1 MIPILYEKNEA
12 GFTSNGLGR
21 LRDCISCIVTEERNG
36 IFECDFEY
44 PVDGANFDLIQ
55 CGRVIAVEHDD
66 TGDLQPFD
74 IVSYSKPIDGIV
86 TFHCTH
92 ISYRLSGQTVWASSV
107 NSLASALTLFGNVAG
122 TPFTYSADFTSSNYM
137 AAADG
142 VPRTVRQM
150 LGGIE
155 GSVLDSYGGEYE
167 WNKWQ
172 VILHRNRGQARDFTI
187 RYGVNLLDYQ
197 EDTDYQG
204 TYSSCVPFWVGS
216 DDQGQQVV
224 VRGSRVNSGL
234 PTVSGRNDCVPL
246 DLTEKFESKPTA
258 AQLQT
263 LAATIMSAQQVN
275 LPAQTINV
283 DFVRLQDMSEYAGY
297 APLLQCRLC
306 DTIKVEFPAY
316 GLSGRF
322 KIVKTVWNVL
332 TERFDEMQLGSLSTT
347 LAQAL
352 GIEQGSPEK
361 YNTITNLSMSG
372 DLTVG
377 DDASIVGDLSVGGNA
392 SVTGTITSGGKIT
405 SGGRIVLP
413 YNTYFV
419 AKDSADAEQ
428 GMLFFYNNNEIFGNN
443 SFATQ
448 IRGSSI
454 SISAPITGLYKV
466 TTEVVSVPATS
477 AHGSQSSAT
486 YSITAQSGY
495 HAVGIVGWN
504 CATFRIV
511 PFNAHIISDSS
522 IGAGFVN
529 TTATATSSAYNMT
542 FYILWLKGTSG

>member
-1 MIPILYEKNEA
+1 MIPILYDKSETA
-12 GFTSNGLGR
+12 FTSNGLGR

-36 IFECDFEY
+36 IFECDFDY

-92 ISYRLSGQTVWASSV
+92 ISYRLSGQTVWASSI
-107 NSLASALTLFGNVAG
+107 NSLASALTLFGNVTG
-122 TPFTYSADFTSSNYM
+122 TPFTYSADFTSTNYM

-216 DDQGQQVV
+216 NDQGQQVV

-263 LAATIMSAQQVN
+263 LAATIMSAHQVN
-275 LPAQTINV
+275 LPAQNITV

-377 DDASIVGDLSVGGNA
+377 GDASVVGTLTLGGHA
-392 SVTGTITSGGKIT
+392 GPIGELAGDTASKTLTSVTASTSWQQVSSASLTAGRWLIKGWASFNGSTAGVRYIYITTSSSPSDSTVAAIGNFSSYMGASSHGLVSGFYIADVAST
-405 SGGRIVLP
+405 T
-413 YNTYFV
+413 TYRLYIKTT
-419 AKDSADAEQ
+419 A
-428 GMLFFYNNNEIFGNN
+428 
-443 SFATQ
+443 
-448 IRGSSI
+448 GS
-454 SISAPITGLYKV
+454 P
-466 TTEVVSVPATS
+466 SVPYCQLEA
-477 AHGSQSSAT
+477 
-486 YSITAQSGY
+486 I
-495 HAVGIVGWN
+495 
-504 CATFRIV
+504 RIR
-511 PFNAHIISDSS
+511 
-522 IGAGFVN
+522 
-529 TTATATSSAYNMT
+529 
-542 FYILWLKGTSG
+542 

>member
-1 MIPILYEKNEA
+1 MIPILYETDETD
-12 GFTSNGLGR
+12 FVSNGLGR

-44 PVDGANFDLIQ
+44 PVSGANFDLIK
-55 CGRVIAVEHDD
+55 CGRIIAVTHDD

-92 ISYRLSGQTVWASSV
+92 ISYRLSGQTVWASSI
-107 NSLASALTLFGNVAG
+107 NSLASALTLFGNVTG
-122 TPFTYSADFTSSNYM
+122 TPFTYSADFSSNNYM

-204 TYSSCVPFWVGS
+204 TYASCIPYWVGS

-246 DLTEKFESKPTA
+246 DLTDKFESKPTA

-263 LAATIMSAQQVN
+263 LAATIMTSQQVN

-297 APLLQCRLC
+297 APLLQCQLC

-322 KIVKTVWNVL
+322 KIVKTVWNAL

-347 LAQAL
+347 LAEAL
-352 GIEQGSPEK
+352 GISQGSTEK
-361 YNTITNLSMSG
+361 YNTITNLNMSG

-377 DDASIVGDLSVGGNA
+377 GDASIVGGLTLAGHDSPIGTLAGDTASKTLT
-392 SVTGTITSGGKIT
+392 SVTASTSWQEVSNMSLTQGRWLIKGWASFNGSTAGVRYIYITT
-405 SGGRIVLP
+405 
-413 YNTYFV
+413 N
-419 AKDSADAEQ
+419 
-428 GMLFFYNNNEIFGNN
+428 
-443 SFATQ
+443 
-448 IRGSSI
+448 
-454 SISAPITGLYKV
+454 SAPSSSTVAAIGNYSQYMAANVHGLVSGFYIADV
-466 TTEVVSVPATS
+466 GSTTTWRLF
-477 AHGSQSSAT
+477 
-486 YSITAQSGY
+486 I
-495 HAVGIVGWN
+495 
-504 CATFRIV
+504 R
-511 PFNAHIISDSS
+511 
-522 IGAGFVN
+522 
-529 TTATATSSAYNMT
+529 TTA
-542 FYILWLKGTSG
+542 GTPAVPYCQLEAIRIR

>member
-1 MIPILYEKNEA
+1 MIPILYDKSETA
-12 GFTSNGLGR
+12 FTSNGLGR

-36 IFECDFEY
+36 IFECDFDY

-55 CGRVIAVEHDD
+55 CGWVIAVEHDD

-92 ISYRLSGQTVWASSV
+92 ISYRLSGQTVWASSI

-122 TPFTYSADFTSSNYM
+122 TPFTYSADFTSTNYM

-172 VILHRNRGQARDFTI
+172 VILHRNRGQARDFII

-216 DDQGQQVV
+216 NDQGQQVV

-246 DLTEKFESKPTA
+246 DLTEKFESKPTS
-258 AQLQT
+258 AQLES
-263 LAATIMSAQQVN
+263 LAASIMSAQQVN

-377 DDASIVGDLSVGGNA
+377 GDASVVGDLSAA
-392 SVTGTITSGGKIT
+392 SVTIGGHASAIGSFNQGSTTTASLSTGTSYQTTGQQFTLSEGKWLINAGMRFPSNATGTRRICIRDVTNSSNLGRTRQSCPALSGAQT
-405 SGGRIVLP
+405 DLSTYCIVSVGSAG
-413 YNTYFV
+413 NTYAV
-419 AKDSADAEQ
+419 WAQQNS
-428 GMLFFYNNNEIFGNN
+428 GSTMNNIEVYW
-443 SFATQ
+443 
-448 IRGSSI
+448 
-454 SISAPITGLYKV
+454 LYMRL
-466 TTEVVSVPATS
+466 A
-477 AHGSQSSAT
+477 
-486 YSITAQSGY
+486 
-495 HAVGIVGWN
+495 
-504 CATFRIV
+504 
-511 PFNAHIISDSS
+511 
-522 IGAGFVN
+522 
-529 TTATATSSAYNMT
+529 
-542 FYILWLKGTSG
+542 